1 MDKESKST
9 VIMRS
14 TLEDSTK
21 TQDKDLI
28 NTTLR
33 MEIDMKDSGYITN
46 TMAGVYKYLKMD
58 LFIMGMRRRPKKCMG
73 SLLVWKKNDKTDM
86 E

>member
-46 TMAGVYKYLKMD
+46 TMAGVYKYLQMD
-58 LFIMGMRRRPKKCMG
+58 LFILGYEKKTKEMDDEFI
-73 SLLVWKKNDKTDM
+73 SLEIK
-86 E
+86 